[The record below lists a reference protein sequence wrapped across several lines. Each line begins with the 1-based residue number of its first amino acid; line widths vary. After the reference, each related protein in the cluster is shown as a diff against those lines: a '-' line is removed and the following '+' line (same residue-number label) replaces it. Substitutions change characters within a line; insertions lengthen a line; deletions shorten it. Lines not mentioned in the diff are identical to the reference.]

1 MRKKTTEKMYGLK
14 QKSLQLIDVLMNN
27 YVVRFIKRNK
37 KRKKIYLIRNT
48 LYA

>member
-1 MRKKTTEKMYGLK
+1 MYGLK

-37 KRKKIYLIRNT
+37 QRKKIYLIRNT
-48 LYA
+48 LYT

>member
-1 MRKKTTEKMYGLK
+1 MYALK

-37 KRKKIYLIRNT
+37 KRKKIYLIRNS